1 MCCDDRFDTRLNKK
15 RNHSEACEQASGL
28 HSLAPFAVINQA
40 LAKKR
45 CQDLLNS
52 FLINNNKLDR
62 KVLLPVKPGSGVW
75 TPVRGMLFELRPSDI
90 LYASSTRTHTEKVP
104 ITLCALFF

>member
-28 HSLAPFAVINQA
+28 HSLAHFAVINQA
-40 LAKKR
+40 LAKKL

-52 FLINNNKLDR
+52 SLINNNKLDR

-75 TPVRGMLFELRPSDI
+75 MPVRGMLFELRPSDI
-90 LYASSTRTHTEKVP
+90 LYASSTRTHTEKGTYYSV
-104 ITLCALFF
+104 CAFF